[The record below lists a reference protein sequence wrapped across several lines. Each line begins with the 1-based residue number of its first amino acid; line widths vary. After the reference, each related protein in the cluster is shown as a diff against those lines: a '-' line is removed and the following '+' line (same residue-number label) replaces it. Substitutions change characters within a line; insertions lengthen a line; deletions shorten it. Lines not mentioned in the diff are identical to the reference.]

1 MLHKHWW
8 DLQSSRKRNR
18 PEMLAD
24 SLGGSLPCKYTT
36 QLLGNSHITAGCI
49 CIRENRSLLDA
60 NFAKPLRNVLP
71 RLRDAKIDDVGR
83 DDMQRMHKLLRAR
96 SLSPKNMS
104 GVRCWNL
111 SLGSAMYDGGFVCCQ
126 CERGNPNPPPPGCYK
141 PSPYE
146 KDAKICLALSSL
158 TSLFVQVLKILEA
171 FISVMPPL
179 EISHDNPYAHEA
191 EEAMLFGQKEVQ
203 ELLRSCFGNPACPAP
218 G

>member
-1 MLHKHWW
+1 MLHKHW
-8 DLQSSRKRNR
+8 
-18 PEMLAD
+18 
-24 SLGGSLPCKYTT
+24 
-36 QLLGNSHITAGCI
+36 
-49 CIRENRSLLDA
+49 
-60 NFAKPLRNVLP
+60 NVLP

-104 GVRCWNL
+104 G
-111 SLGSAMYDGGFVCCQ
+111 
-126 CERGNPNPPPPGCYK
+126 
-141 PSPYE
+141 
-146 KDAKICLALSSL
+146 
-158 TSLFVQVLKILEA
+158 VLKILEA